1 VPPEVTVADLVVVV
15 GVVVV
20 VVVVVVLVVFVVL
33 VEGDVVLLAALL
45 ALEDEEPVRDAVL
58 LAALLVPGCSLET
71 RRPMRAVD
79 AVAATMADWVIR
91 RRRRRA
97 RCRDW
102 GELAPSVSFITS
114 SDSFDDMM
122 KAALPTL
129 HPVARLVRAVSS
141 GPVHFSQSA
150 FSRRTTE
157 GDSAG

>member
-1 VPPEVTVADLVVVV
+1 VADLVVVV

-20 VVVVVVLVVFVVL
+20 VVVVALVAL
-33 VEGDVVLLAALL
+33 VEGDVVLPVVLL
-45 ALEDEEPVRDAVL
+45 ALEDEEAVREMADAT
-58 LAALLVPGCSLET
+58 LLVPGCSFAT

-79 AVAATMADWVIR
+79 AVAATTADCVIR

-114 SDSFDDMM
+114 SDSLVDTM

>member
-1 VPPEVTVADLVVVV
+1 VTVADLVVVV

-33 VEGDVVLLAALL
+33 VEGDVVLLAA
-45 ALEDEEPVRDAVL
+45 L